1 MVIKMDNIEF
11 LNYIYQ
17 NAHMGII
24 GIEHIEDNIVDDD
37 LRKIILKQKQ
47 EYDEIVKETLEIFKN
62 YHKEEKDISIMANIG
77 SYMSAKF
84 NLMKDNN
91 TNVIA
96 KMMIEGSN
104 KGIIEIT
111 EKLNNY
117 HGDNKEL
124 CTLAKKLL
132 RTEEYNLEELK
143 KFL

>member
-1 MVIKMDNIEF
+1 MH

-17 NAHMGII
+17 NAHMGVI
-24 GIEHIEDNIVDDD
+24 GINHIENNIEDDN
-37 LRKIILKQKQ
+37 LRKLILKQKA
-47 EYDEIVKETLEIFKN
+47 EYEVIVNETLAIFKE
-62 YHKEEKDISIMANIG
+62 YHKESKDISIMAKIG

-84 NLMKDNN
+84 NLLKSDN

-117 HGDNKEL
+117 HGDNKEIVS
-124 CTLAKKLL
+124 LAKKLL

-143 KFL
+143 RYL

>member
-1 MVIKMDNIEF
+1 MVIKVDNIEF

-17 NAHMGII
+17 NAHMGVI
-24 GIEHIEDNIVDDD
+24 GILHIENDIKNDD
-37 LRKIILKQKQ
+37 LRKIILKQKK
-47 EYDEIVKETLEIFKN
+47 EYNLIVKETLDLFKR
-62 YHKEEKDISIMANIG
+62 YHKEEKDISIMAKIG

-84 NLMKDNN
+84 NLLKDNN

-124 CTLAKKLL
+124 CHLAKKLL

-143 KFL
+143 QFL